1 MTEYQRKKNN
11 PYHLPH
17 ALYMQTVY
25 AIRDYHRLK
34 DQLNDKYGLRAVA
47 NDGQPHG
54 TGKSDPTAQQAM
66 ELYDSYAAYM
76 CRVIDDA
83 LLEIP
88 EEYRRGVW
96 DNIQSYTRFP
106 DDAHRN
112 TYGRWK
118 ARFIYIVSQKIVQ
131 QGKKQEL

>member
-1 MTEYQRKKNN
+1 
-11 PYHLPH
+11 
-17 ALYMQTVY
+17 MQTIY
-25 AIRDYHRLK
+25 AIRDYSSLR
-34 DQLNDKYGLRAVA
+34 DQLDDRLGLRAVA

-54 TGKSDPTAQQAM
+54 SGTGDPTAQQAM

-76 CRVIDDA
+76 VSVIDA
-83 LLEIP
+83 AVAEIP

-96 DNIQSYTRFP
+96 NNVQSGERFP

-118 ARFIYIVSQKIVQ
+118 ARFIYRVSQKMVQ
-131 QGKKQEL
+131 QGKF